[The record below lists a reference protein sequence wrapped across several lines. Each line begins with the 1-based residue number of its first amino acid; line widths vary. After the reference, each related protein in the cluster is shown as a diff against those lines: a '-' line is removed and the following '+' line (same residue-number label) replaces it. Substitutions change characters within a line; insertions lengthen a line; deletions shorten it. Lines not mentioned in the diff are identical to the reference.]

1 VVNVSVKR
9 KINHDDTKNT
19 ENESKRKCDKTP
31 QSLLSSSLW
40 VSWVS
45 GCNAAGGANDSA
57 KPSGLNMKPVLALL
71 LSFALVPAARAQSG
85 SDDADTFFELQV
97 RPVLVTRCFKCHGG
111 EKTSSGL
118 RVDSREALL
127 AGGERGA
134 AIVPGDLEQS
144 LLVQAIRHGDE
155 LKMPPEEALPAA
167 EAAALETWVKAGAHW
182 PAQVAGAE
190 RAFVA
195 ERHWAFEPVRTV
207 AVPEDP
213 SGWATS
219 PIDRFILE
227 KLRANNLR
235 PQPLADREALLRRV
249 SFDLVGLPPTL
260 AELDEFLADR
270 SPGAFE
276 KVVERLLASP
286 AYGERWGR
294 HWMDIVRYADTAGDN
309 ADYPVPEARRYRDY
323 IIAAFN
329 NDKPF
334 DEFVREQLAGDI
346 LARQNPARRD
356 YAEVISATGFLA
368 LSRRYGTAPYELWH
382 LTLED
387 TIDTT
392 GRALL
397 GLSLRC
403 ARCHDHKFDP
413 VTSQDYYALYG
424 IFASTQFP
432 WAGGEE
438 LQSKNF
444 DRLHFVSLASP
455 DETEKRLA
463 AQREEIAALE
473 AEITRAETD
482 DPQARRIAELDAQ
495 IATRAA
501 ASQGGGPSSPGT
513 QSSLAPEASQAEL
526 AKLKEER
533 TEASKKLQSK
543 LDKIRRRVRLARKP
557 GLPPDLPGAYA
568 VAEGQAADVRVQ
580 RRGEPADA
588 GDAAPRGVPKFLSGG
603 KSFEIP
609 AGASGRRQLA
619 EWLTRAD
626 HPLTARVLVNRVWQH
641 HFGKG
646 LVGTPSNFGLRGE
659 SPTHP
664 ELLDW
669 LTARFVEE
677 GWSIKSLHRRII
689 DSKTYRLAS
698 GQDAANLAIDPGNRW
713 YWRFDRRRLEAEAIR
728 DALLAT
734 AGNLDRRQPS
744 DHPFP
749 PIAEWTWTQ
758 HSPFKAVYPS
768 NQRSVYLMT
777 QRLVRHPYLALFD
790 GPDPN
795 VSTDVRTSATVPLQA
810 LYLMNNPFIAEQ
822 AADFARRLLEAEPEA
837 RQRVR
842 LAVRLAYGREPKAE
856 ECDRAIAFVEKYAAE
871 SEAAGAATT
880 DTPRDAWTSFARV
893 LLTANE
899 FVYVD

>member
-1 VVNVSVKR
+1 
-9 KINHDDTKNT
+9 
-19 ENESKRKCDKTP
+19 
-31 QSLLSSSLW
+31 
-40 VSWVS
+40 
-45 GCNAAGGANDSA
+45 
-57 KPSGLNMKPVLALL
+57 MKPVLALL
-71 LSFALVPAARAQSG
+71 LSFALVPAARAQPAG
-85 SDDADTFFELQV
+85 DDADTFFESQI

-118 RVDSREALL
+118 RVDSREALT

-155 LKMPPEEALPAA
+155 LKMPPAEALPAP
-167 EAAALETWVKAGAHW
+167 EAAALEAWVKAGAHW
-182 PAQVAGAE
+182 PAQAAGAN

-207 AVPEDP
+207 EVPDDP
-213 SGWATS
+213 SGWAVS

-227 KLRANNLR
+227 KLHANKLR
-235 PQPLADREALLRRV
+235 PQPLADRESLLRRV
-249 SFDLVGLPPTL
+249 TFDLVGLPPTP
-260 AELDEFLADR
+260 AEIDDFLADR
-270 SPGAFE
+270 APEAFE

-294 HWMDIVRYADTAGDN
+294 HWMDVVRYADTAGDN

-323 IIAAFN
+323 IISAFN
-329 NDKPF
+329 SDKPF
-334 DEFVREQLAGDI
+334 DQFVREQLAGDI
-346 LARQNPARRD
+346 LARQNPERRD
-356 YAEVISATGFLA
+356 YADLISATGFLA

-438 LQSKNF
+438 LQSKNM
-444 DRLHFVSLASP
+444 DRLHFVSLAP
-455 DETEKRLA
+455 ADETEKRLA
-463 AQREEIAALE
+463 AQRAEIAALE
-473 AEITRAETD
+473 AEIKRAETD
-482 DPQARRIAELDAQ
+482 DPQAKRVAELDAQ
-495 IATRAA
+495 IAAHA
-501 ASQGGGPSSPGT
+501 SASQGGGASPA
-513 QSSLAPEASQAEL
+513 LEASQAEL
-526 AKLKEER
+526 TKLKEER
-533 TEASKKLQSK
+533 SETSKKLQST

-557 GLPPDLPGAYA
+557 GLPPELPGAYA

-603 KSFEIP
+603 TSLDIP
-609 AGASGRRQLA
+609 AGASGRRELA
-619 EWLTRAD
+619 DWLVRAD
-626 HPLTARVLVNRVWQH
+626 HPLTARVMVNRVWQH

-669 LTARFVEE
+669 LTARFVED

-689 DSKTYRLAS
+689 YSRTYCLAS
-698 GQDAANLAIDPGNRW
+698 GQDAASLAIDPGNRW

-734 AGNLDRRQPS
+734 AGNLDRRQPG

-768 NQRSVYLMT
+768 SQRSVYLMT

-790 GPDPN
+790 GPDTN
-795 VSTDVRTSATVPLQA
+795 LSTDVRTSATVPLQA
-810 LYLMNNPFIAEQ
+810 LYLMNNPFVAEQ
-822 AADFARRLLEAEPEA
+822 AADFARRLLEAAPDA
-837 RQRVR
+837 RERVR
-842 LAVRLAYGREPKAE
+842 LAIRLAYGREPSIN
-856 ECDRAIAFVEKYAAE
+856 ECDRGVAYVEKYTAE
-871 SEAAGAATT
+871 SAATGAAAA
-880 DTPRDAWTSFARV
+880 DAAREAWSSFARV

-899 FVYVD
+899 FVYID

>member
-1 VVNVSVKR
+1 MVFWAERGWQGNRFDVISAGN
-9 KINHDDTKNT
+9 NHEAD
-19 ENESKRKCDKTP
+19 
-31 QSLLSSSLW
+31 
-40 VSWVS
+40 
-45 GCNAAGGANDSA
+45 AGHNLVARRGA
-57 KPSGLNMKPVLALL
+57 
-71 LSFALVPAARAQSG
+71 SG
-85 SDDADTFFELQV
+85 SRQPAGDDADTLFEVQV
-97 RPVLVTRCFKCHGG
+97 RPLLVARCFKCHGG

-118 RVDSREALL
+118 RVDSREALV
-127 AGGERGA
+127 AGGESGP
-134 AIVPGDLEQS
+134 AIMPGDPERS

-155 LKMPPEEALPAA
+155 LKMPPEERLPAK
-167 EAAALETWVKAGAHW
+167 EAAALEAWVKAGAHW
-182 PAQVAGAE
+182 PAKGAGAE
-190 RAFVA
+190 QAFVGQ
-195 ERHWAFEPVRTV
+195 RHWAFEPVRAI
-207 AVPEDP
+207 AVPDDP
-213 SGWATS
+213 SRWAVS
-219 PIDRFILE
+219 PVDCFIAE
-227 KLRANNLR
+227 KLRANDLR
-235 PQPLADREALLRRV
+235 PQPAANRETLLRRV
-249 SFDLVGLPPTL
+249 SFDLVGLPPSP

-270 SPGAFE
+270 SSEAFD

-294 HWMDIVRYADTAGDN
+294 HWMDVVRYADTAGDN

-329 NDKPF
+329 ADKPY

-346 LARQNPARRD
+346 LARQNPDRQD
-356 YAEVISATGFLA
+356 YADLISATGFLA

-424 IFASTQFP
+424 IFSSTQFP

-438 LQSKNF
+438 LQSKSF
-444 DRLHFVSLASP
+444 DRQHFASLASAE
-455 DETEKRLA
+455 ETEQRLA
-463 AQREEIAALE
+463 AQRQAIAALE
-473 AEITRAETD
+473 AEIKRAETD
-482 DPQARRIAELDAQ
+482 DPQARRIAELDAR
-495 IATRAA
+495 IAAQSAT
-501 ASQGGGPSSPGT
+501 SQGGGVSPPPDG
-513 QSSLAPEASQAEL
+513 SQAEL
-526 AKLKEER
+526 
-533 TEASKKLQSK
+533 TKLQAERSETSKQLQKK
-543 LDKIRRRVRLARKP
+543 LDKIRGRVRLLRKP
-557 GLPPDLPGAYA
+557 GLPVDLPAAYA
-568 VAEGQAADVRVQ
+568 VGEGQAADARVQ

-588 GDAAPRGVPKFLSGG
+588 GDVAPRDVPGFLAEGHSLH
-603 KSFEIP
+603 IP
-609 AGASGRRQLA
+609 AGASGRRELA
-619 EWLTRAD
+619 EWLTRGD
-626 HPLTARVLVNRVWQH
+626 HPLTARVMVNRVWQH

-659 SPTHP
+659 SPTHG

-669 LTARFVEE
+669 LTARFVAD
-677 GWSIKSLHRRII
+677 GWSIKKLHRQIVL
-689 DSKTYRLAS
+689 SKTYRLAS
-698 GQDAANLAIDPGNRW
+698 GPDAENLAIDPGNRW

-734 AGNLDRRQPS
+734 AGNLDRRQPA

-749 PIAEWTWTQ
+749 PIADWKWTQ

-768 NQRSVYLMT
+768 TQRSVYLMT

-810 LYLMNNPFIAEQ
+810 LYMMNNPFVAEQ
-822 AADFARRLLEAEPEA
+822 AADFARRLCEAEPAA
-837 RQRVR
+837 RDRVR
-842 LAVRLAYGREPKAE
+842 AAIRLAYGREPTSD
-856 ECDRAIAFVEKYAAE
+856 ECDRGVAYVEKYAAE
-871 SEAAGAATT
+871 GEAAGAA
-880 DTPRDAWTSFARV
+880 PADAMQEAWASFARV